1 MITFGLIT
9 EGITD
14 QIVIDNI
21 LAGYFN
27 TSDIDVNV
35 LQPLHDETDKNRVEN
50 FGGWYRVFE
59 YCKLSRFKEAF
70 QNNHY
75 IIVQID
81 TDCSEDTH
89 YEVSQHENGKALSP
103 EQLIEKVVEKFK
115 GLIGERFYEQY
126 KDRILFAI
134 AVHSIECW
142 LLPLCYPDKKR
153 AAAIKGC
160 FGRLNRQLEKKGKGF
175 VIKEKDPGDYR
186 KVSSQYCRHKTLM
199 NLYKNNPSLKIFIE
213 EIQRQ
218 NIVVETDDF

>member
-35 LQPLHDETDKNRVEN
+35 LQPLHDETDKNRSVSY
-50 FGGWYRVFE
+50 GGWYDVFE
-59 YCKLSRFKEAF
+59 YCKSCRFKKAF

-81 TDCSEDTH
+81 TDRSEDTH
-89 YEVSQHENGKALSP
+89 YDIPQHENGKPLNP
-103 EQLIEKVVEKFK
+103 EQLIEKVVEKCK

-142 LLPLCYPDKKR
+142 LLPLCYSDKKR
-153 AAAIKGC
+153 AAEIKGC
-160 FGRLNRQLEKKGKGF
+160 FNRLNRQLRRKENY
-175 VIKEKDPGDYR
+175 VINKRRDDYE

-199 NLYKNNPSLKIFIE
+199 NLYKNNPSLKFFIE
-213 EIQRQ
+213 EIQRR